1 MDDATRKK
9 LSARLRRAEGQVV
22 AVRRMIDED
31 ANCVSV
37 LTQISAAQGAL
48 GRVSE
53 IVLADHIQC
62 CVADAFAD
70 GDDARRQQT
79 IDDLITLFARH
90 GRALAPKP

>member
-9 LSARLRRAEGQVV
+9 LSARLRRAEGQVA

-31 ANCVSV
+31 AECVSI
-37 LTQISAAQGAL
+37 LTQISAAQGAM

-70 GDDARRQQT
+70 GDPERRQQQ
-79 IDDLITLFARH
+79 IDELLTLFSRH
-90 GRALAPKP
+90 GRALAPKS